1 MTLYKH
7 IKLSLVAFLGL
18 VSCSPVPA
26 QITSTQEAEIDTIF
40 KEWKD
45 PIKPGVSAGII
56 KDGEIVYLKSFGTAN
71 METGTQI
78 TAETKF
84 QLGELSKQFSSLAIL
99 ILEEQGKISQRDDI
113 RKYLPELPEYNHTIT
128 IGHLLNHTSGL
139 YDFQKISSII
149 NGTVMILTQ
158 AKALKLIAS
167 QKTLS
172 YPPGT
177 RFSYHESPTE
187 SVLMAE
193 IVARS
198 SKQSFA
204 DFAKKNIF
212 DPLGMKN
219 SLIRDDNGT
228 ILSDVAEPYQKE
240 EESTVYKKNEVY
252 SSVVGAIN
260 GYSSAE
266 DLAKWYVNFTHP
278 TNDLGRLVQKLDT
291 PVELTNGKKFVY
303 YWGEMAIGRE
313 FSHPDRGLL
322 KFWNFGIQGGYGTNI
337 FRFTNEKITAFV
349 LGNNNQYNGSLAMD
363 AVDPLVKNLYP
374 LPDAIDFKALKTKKL
389 STKKLKEFEGNYWF
403 KEGYPSKLF
412 VENDTL
418 RSRWLFTDQSQ
429 KLVPLSDDTFQHV
442 GTNDDVRLF
451 KFTKESDDMTLS
463 FTYNESR
470 PDVMER
476 YEPETPSVQD
486 LQSYAGTYYN
496 AAYASVFTFRI
507 EDGQLVAGNIDHE
520 DIRFTP
526 TKENVFTSTSM
537 FFNALEFLRDSSNG
551 VKGFNMVTDG
561 VHHLVFEKVPSESES
576 DSKIQTKS

>member
-1 MTLYKH
+1 MTLYNH
-7 IKLSLVAFLGL
+7 FRLSLVVFIGL
-18 VSCSPVPA
+18 VSCSRIPA
-26 QITSTQEAEIDTIF
+26 QITPTQEKEIDTVF
-40 KEWKD
+40 EEWKD
-45 PIKPGVSAGII
+45 PTKPGVSAGII
-56 KDGEIVYLKSFGTAN
+56 KDGEIIYLKSFGTAN
-71 METGTQI
+71 MEMGTPI

-84 QLGELSKQFSSLAIL
+84 QLGELSKQFTSLAIL
-99 ILEEQGKISQRDDI
+99 VLEEQGKIKQNDDI
-113 RKYLPELPEYNHTIT
+113 RKYLPEMPEYNHTIT
-128 IGHLLNHTSGL
+128 IGHLLNHSSGL
-139 YDFQKISSII
+139 YDVQKVSTII
-149 NGTVMILTQ
+149 NGTTLIATQ
-158 AKALKLIAS
+158 AKALELIAS

-187 SVLMAE
+187 SILMAE

-204 DFAKKNIF
+204 DFVKNSIF
-212 DPLGMKN
+212 EPLGMKN
-219 SLIRDDNGT
+219 SLVRDNSGT
-228 ILSDVAEPYQKE
+228 ILSNVAEPYQKE
-240 EESTVYKKNEVY
+240 EESVVFKKNEVF

-266 DLAKWYVNFTHP
+266 DLVKWYVNFTHP
-278 TNDLGRLVQKLDT
+278 KSDLGRLVQKLDT
-291 PVELTNGKKFVY
+291 PVKLTNGKKFVY

-389 STKKLKEFEGNYWF
+389 STKKLKEFEGDYWF

-418 RSRWLFTDQSQ
+418 HSRWLFSERSQ
-429 KLVPLSDDTFQHV
+429 KLVPLSDDTFQQM
-442 GTNDDVRLF
+442 GANDDVRIF
-451 KFTKESDDMTLS
+451 KFIKESDAMTLS

-476 YEPETPSVQD
+476 YQPVVPSEQA
-486 LQSYAGTYYN
+486 LQLYAGTYYN
-496 AAYASVFTFRI
+496 AEYASLFTFRI
-507 EDGQLVAGNIDHE
+507 EEGQLVASNIDHE
-520 DIRFTP
+520 DIKFRP
-526 TKENVFTSTSM
+526 TKKDVFTSTSM
-537 FFNALEFLRDSSNG
+537 FFNALEFLRDNSNR
-551 VKGFNMVTDG
+551 VQGFKMVTDG
-561 VHHLVFEKVPSESES
+561 VHHLEFEKAPS
-576 DSKIQTKS
+576 IQPSGD